1 MSFLS
6 FKVKSNYIHD
16 GGTFS
21 SFHFFL
27 LLLVCVLFMLGLFF
41 ACVFSLNFTFS
52 FIFCLLVCCVSTG
65 SAFLK
70 QQTWHALC
78 NKSIPSN
85 IYHLNSRLCE
95 LSCVL
100 PLDLVWRWRECCTQ
114 MVFLGVPT
122 CSVCSL
128 EKGKA
133 SWDLTCFVWCEN
145 ERLS

>member
-21 SFHFFL
+21 SFLLL
-27 LLLVCVLFMLGLFF
+27 LLLVCVLFKLGLFF

-70 QQTWHALC
+70 QQT
-78 NKSIPSN
+78 
-85 IYHLNSRLCE
+85 
-95 LSCVL
+95 
-100 PLDLVWRWRECCTQ
+100 
-114 MVFLGVPT
+114 
-122 CSVCSL
+122 
-128 EKGKA
+128 
-133 SWDLTCFVWCEN
+133 
-145 ERLS
+145 